1 MNHLFRFLLLSIHL
15 LLSINGLIGGLLL
28 MIKPDGSMLQMDPTW
43 LDKTPFHNYF
53 LPGFLLFTFVGL
65 LSLITLL
72 GLIFKFNAA
81 FLNRVNIYP
90 DKHWA
95 WTYSLY
101 SGFSTIIWITVQ
113 LILTKY
119 FWLQP
124 VILFIGTGIL
134 ICTLVPGVIK
144 YYASDNPLIPS

>member
-15 LLSINGLIGGLLL
+15 LLSINGLIGGMLL

-43 LDKTPFHNYF
+43 LDKTPFQNYF

-65 LSLITLL
+65 LSMITTL
-72 GLIFKFNAA
+72 GLLFKFKAA
-81 FLNRVNIYP
+81 SLNKVNIYP
-90 DKHWA
+90 DRHWA

-101 SGFSTIIWITVQ
+101 TGFSTIIWITVQ
-113 LILTKY
+113 LILTQY

-124 VILFIGTGIL
+124 VILFLATGIL
-134 ICTLVPGVIK
+134 MCTLVPGVIRH
-144 YYASDNPLIPS
+144 YTIRNQ

>member
-1 MNHLFRFLLLSIHL
+1 MNRLFRYLLLATHL

-28 MIKPDGSMLQMDPTW
+28 MIKPDGSKLQMDPTW
-43 LDKTPFHNYF
+43 LGRTPFQNYF
-53 LPGFLLFTFVGL
+53 LPGLLLFTFVGL
-65 LSLITLL
+65 LSMITLL
-72 GLIFKFNAA
+72 GLMFKFKASI
-81 FLNRVNIYP
+81 LNKVNIYP
-90 DKHWA
+90 EKHWA

-113 LILTKY
+113 LILTQY

-134 ICTLVPGVIK
+134 ICTLMPGVIRH
-144 YYASDNPLIPS
+144 YTIRNQ